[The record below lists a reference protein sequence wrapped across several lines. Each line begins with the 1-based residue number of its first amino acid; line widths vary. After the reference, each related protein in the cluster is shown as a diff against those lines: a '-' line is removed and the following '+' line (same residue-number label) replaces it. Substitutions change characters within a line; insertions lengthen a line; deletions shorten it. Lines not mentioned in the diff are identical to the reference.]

1 MAVWKKGLE
10 SKVLK
15 VNMGKTKIMI
25 SGRILHTLQ
34 TCGKYSCAVCKEG
47 VGKNSI
53 FRSRCSF
60 WVHKKCSDIPGRLVE
75 DPDFR
80 CRRCLGDTRAIDGR
94 PYVEVQLADGKLNVV
109 DNFVCLG
116 DCICPGG
123 GCELATSK
131 RYRSAWG
138 KFKELLPLLICKAIS
153 LNTRGQMYNSCVRG
167 TMLYSSECWALV

>member
-1 MAVWKKGLE
+1 MLHADDLVILAETFEGLMTKMAVWKNGLE

-34 TCGKYSCAVCKEG
+34 TSGKYLCAVCKEG

-60 WVHKKCSDIPGRLVE
+60 WVHKKCSDIPVRLVE

-80 CRRCLGDTRAIDGR
+80 CRRCLGNTRAID
-94 PYVEVQLADGKLNVV
+94 YKTL
-109 DNFVCLG
+109 C
-116 DCICPGG
+116 
-123 GCELATSK
+123 
-131 RYRSAWG
+131 
-138 KFKELLPLLICKAIS
+138 
-153 LNTRGQMYNSCVRG
+153 
-167 TMLYSSECWALV
+167 